1 MYEKAVKE
9 AQNIL
14 ENHKPDP
21 LPKGVKEQLRKIVQD
36 AEKEK
41 EFWGGKHEKKYGS
54 TGIDVGFIN
63 QIIVQCLDSQGITD
77 KNKKKL

>member
-1 MYEKAVKE
+1 
-9 AQNIL
+9 
-14 ENHKPDP
+14 
-21 LPKGVKEQLRKIVQD
+21 VQTQHGLKNF
-36 AEKEK
+36 ARTNL
-41 EFWGGKHEKKYGS
+41 GS

>member
-41 EFWGGKHEKKYGS
+41 EF
-54 TGIDVGFIN
+54 
-63 QIIVQCLDSQGITD
+63 
-77 KNKKKL
+77 